1 MKFNAPPVFLDEI
14 LTANRFTDTDWMI
27 AYRDRYPNGCW
38 VTISADARRYICTQT
53 HEYTH
58 FEKNKIKM
66 QWEGFEHRRS
76 DMDLGVLSPSRT

>member
-1 MKFNAPPVFLDEI
+1 MPGGIFAH
-14 LTANRFTDTDWMI
+14 R
-27 AYRDRYPNGCW
+27 
-38 VTISADARRYICTQT
+38 